1 MKLRFKKLHPD
12 ALTPTRA
19 KPGDSGLD
27 LYALLPD
34 AGFIDIHP
42 RTTVRLQTGIAVELP
57 APHSFQWDNAADSKT
72 LAGFEAQVRGR
83 SGLAAKGIIAC
94 GGIGTVDNGYRGEIG
109 VSLTNTMPWTHTVRH
124 GDRIAQLVV
133 APVIYPELEEVT
145 ELSASERGA
154 DGFGST
160 GR

>member
-1 MKLRFKKLHPD
+1 MKLRIKRLNTS
-12 ALTPTRA
+12 AILPTRA

-27 LYALLPD
+27 LYACLPGGPIHISPGQLLKL
-34 AGFIDIHP
+34 G
-42 RTTVRLQTGIAVELP
+42 TGVAIELP
-57 APHSFQWDNAADSKT
+57 TPIRYEGLVAS
-72 LAGFEAQVRGR
+72 GYEAQVRGR
-83 SGLAAKGIIAC
+83 SGLAARGIIAC

-109 VSLTNTMPWTHTVRH
+109 VVLLNTSAFYFPVNH

-145 ELSASERGA
+145 ELSGTARGV

-160 GR
+160 GV